1 MKNAIKYGLIIG
13 FVSGIWI
20 FLMHLAGVFERQ
32 YPETDGMSWLEYA
45 SVIIP
50 FTGLYL
56 GVKNFRDMYN
66 GGTMEFFEGLFEG
79 IKILLVGGLITAF
92 LGVIYFGYM
101 SSTTLQFDYMN
112 RVAAAGVVGILFAL
126 IIALMLMNKQR
137 NL

>member
-1 MKNAIKYGLIIG
+1 MKNAIRYGLIIG
-13 FVSGIWI
+13 IVSGVWI
-20 FLMHLAGVFERQ
+20 FIMHFAGTFDQ
-32 YPETDGMSWLEYA
+32 PYPGTGRMSWLEYL

-50 FTGLYL
+50 FAGLYL
-56 GVKNFRDMYN
+56 GIKNFRNTYN

-92 LGVIYFGYM
+92 VGVLYFSYV
-101 SSTTLQFDYMN
+101 SNPLKFDYMN
-112 RVAAAGVVGILFAL
+112 RVAGAGIVGILFTV